1 MTFTCETCG
10 KELTR
15 KSNDDGSGK
24 SYGRKENLDQKDR
37 DCNEVVEYASHLT
50 NEFLSTA
57 QKSSTAGLPQPM
69 PFTNPN
75 SSDRFSHP
83 ANPHVD
89 FESQVRD
96 HSILQHH
103 DNQHM
108 PPANFPDESEVNFAP
123 KQYEDLQLFYQ
134 TYCNTQVGNPGFA
147 TEAVLI
153 PTHCGLSQE
162 VEEPHS
168 APEAETLIGDCPSAL
183 FADLVEDAIPPE
195 GFYASCTESQ
205 AGAVTSPDP
214 GHPSPSQSAT
224 FPTSQCH
231 GPSPKRLEAQ
241 VSSDILPEQW
251 ISQTWVSKQQ
261 MEELQSRQV
270 SVCVSPAQGDDPVL
284 LKNAQ
289 IDSNSQQ
296 ASVTN
301 SDYGRGNIDGRTNDA
316 PQLRTSTI
324 PRKTGTNS
332 NCHTS
337 GQEVLK
343 IAESGLNGLDTS
355 LVGRPPLKPLGM
367 SSPSHSS
374 DAPQLVRTST
384 IAANAGYSEK
394 AALEI
399 SGKLE
404 SMAENWTSEEWA
416 NRRRIVLFRKTQK
429 GSIVYATCEPVS
441 VNERPIKSTCISCIW
456 WAEKGECYVTSV
468 DTIHLLEELVAATN
482 RFTAEEKRRI
492 GRNLDGFHPQT
503 VSKNKPD
510 TEEFFKVIMGF
521 PYPKPRN
528 IEKDV
533 KVFPW
538 KILESALKKIIGKYS
553 VNPSHTVSA
562 LNVDPDQQKFTT
574 PEGQRILSPSRTS
587 TTPQQACPVTEELEQ
602 AFANP
607 SHLAPETKT
616 LTDDYPSGSYA
627 DLVDDAIP
635 PEGFDAHCT
644 ESQPTQCHKAPC
656 VVTSLDPG
664 HSSSSLSSP
673 FPTSQCHGPSPKRLE
688 AQVSRD
694 ISSKQQMEEIQ
705 SEYVSVCESLAQRC
719 VLVEPVLATD
729 IQLDSN
735 SDEVVS
741 TKSSSATGGVFSCP
755 HCPQTSGHLRDH
767 KRHLQTHT
775 DERPFKCKWCSKGFR
790 RSDQLKRHGRTCK
803 IKSAASVTSDV
814 VSVDIDEEEGHNNYL
829 NAFTNSDC
837 GHGKIDGR
845 TNDTPQPVRT
855 SIISTNARTNT
866 NYQLSELT
874 LPDPNKVVLNITGDL
889 ISMGENWSTDDKAN
903 IRRIVLFYKTLMG
916 STLNATCKLVNAHSQ
931 SEDGQCI
938 SCIWWAKKGECYV
951 TGVEIINLLEYL
963 TTAPRKLT
971 RIDKARIRG
980 RLHMFEPITVSKEST
995 ENQDFYNI
1003 IMNFPDL
1010 KARNSDKQGFKVY
1023 PWKKLES
1030 ALKTIVG
1037 TSRFCLD
1044 STTELQALGTSNIN
1058 SKSPSKF
1065 PHRGRPAPDSN
1076 PSSLQNELD
1085 LPGTLVQY
1093 ESDSEIAEDEIV
1105 VCLRLEKDQRQHNAS
1120 TLSLDKQIDG
1130 VNDTNPDTEEQAR
1143 GSKLSATID
1152 DWDHT
1157 VADGKIAIYNKNTL
1171 LTNFDRDIQHEVS
1184 VRDICPEV
1192 QNILDRIYENFL
1204 QADIKQQEDEAEAEQ
1219 TQHSISCS
1227 ENTDAQQSHKETH
1240 STIDELQAILPELK
1254 GLDLSIIPVH
1264 ELKDILKTAKDI
1276 LDKPINHI
1284 KVFLVSCQ
1292 GSGAHRDPRHNRG
1305 TP

>member
-1 MTFTCETCG
+1 MKVDPEEVELSKHGG
-10 KELTR
+10 KYLR
-15 KSNDDGSGK
+15 PLKA
-24 SYGRKENLDQKDR
+24 YLDQEDR
-37 DCNEVVEYASHLT
+37 NCNGVEEYASYLT
-50 NEFLSTA
+50 NESLSTS
-57 QKSSTAGLPQPM
+57 QNSSTAGTPEQM
-69 PFTNPN
+69 PFMNPD
-75 SSDRFSHP
+75 SSNRLSHQ
-83 ANPHVD
+83 ATPHVD

-103 DNQHM
+103 DNQHV
-108 PPANFPDESEVNFAP
+108 PPANFPYEPETNFAP
-123 KQYEDLQLFYQ
+123 KQYEDVQLFYQ
-134 TYCNTQVGNPGFA
+134 TYCNTRAGNPGIA
-147 TEAVLI
+147 TEAVSI
-153 PTHCGLSQE
+153 PTHTGLSQE
-162 VEEPHS
+162 VE
-168 APEAETLIGDCPSAL
+168 
-183 FADLVEDAIPPE
+183 
-195 GFYASCTESQ
+195 Q
-205 AGAVTSPDP
+205 
-214 GHPSPSQSAT
+214 
-224 FPTSQCH
+224 
-231 GPSPKRLEAQ
+231 
-241 VSSDILPEQW
+241 
-251 ISQTWVSKQQ
+251 
-261 MEELQSRQV
+261 
-270 SVCVSPAQGDDPVL
+270 
-284 LKNAQ
+284 
-289 IDSNSQQ
+289 
-296 ASVTN
+296 
-301 SDYGRGNIDGRTNDA
+301 
-316 PQLRTSTI
+316 
-324 PRKTGTNS
+324 
-332 NCHTS
+332 
-337 GQEVLK
+337 
-343 IAESGLNGLDTS
+343 
-355 LVGRPPLKPLGM
+355 PL
-367 SSPSHSS
+367 
-374 DAPQLVRTST
+374 T
-384 IAANAGYSEK
+384 
-394 AALEI
+394 
-399 SGKLE
+399 
-404 SMAENWTSEEWA
+404 
-416 NRRRIVLFRKTQK
+416 
-429 GSIVYATCEPVS
+429 
-441 VNERPIKSTCISCIW
+441 
-456 WAEKGECYVTSV
+456 
-468 DTIHLLEELVAATN
+468 
-482 RFTAEEKRRI
+482 
-492 GRNLDGFHPQT
+492 
-503 VSKNKPD
+503 
-510 TEEFFKVIMGF
+510 
-521 PYPKPRN
+521 
-528 IEKDV
+528 
-533 KVFPW
+533 
-538 KILESALKKIIGKYS
+538 
-553 VNPSHTVSA
+553 
-562 LNVDPDQQKFTT
+562 
-574 PEGQRILSPSRTS
+574 
-587 TTPQQACPVTEELEQ
+587 
-602 AFANP
+602 NP
-607 SHLAPETKT
+607 SHLAPETET
-616 LTDDYPSGSYA
+616 LIYA

-635 PEGFDAHCT
+635 PEGFYAHCT
-644 ESQPTQCHKAPC
+644 ESQPCA
-656 VVTSLDPG
+656 VMSLDPG

-694 ISSKQQMEEIQ
+694 ISSSQWISQTWVSKQQMEEIQ

-755 HCPQTSGHLRDH
+755 HCPQTSGGLRDH

-775 DERPFKCKWCSKGFR
+775 DERPFKCKWCSRGFR
-790 RSDQLKRHGRTCK
+790 RSDQLKRHGGTCK
-803 IKSAASVTSDV
+803 SKSAASVTSDV

-829 NAFTNSDC
+829 NTFTNSDC

-938 SCIWWAKKGECYV
+938 SCIWWAKKGECYA

-971 RIDKARIRG
+971 RIDKGRIRG
-980 RLHMFEPITVSKEST
+980 RLKMFEPSTVSKEST
-995 ENQDFYNI
+995 GNQDFYNI

-1037 TSRFCLD
+1037 TSRFRLD

-1093 ESDSEIAEDEIV
+1093 ESDSEIAEDEIAV
-1105 VCLRLEKDQRQHNAS
+1105 RVRPEQERYKHDAP
-1120 TLSLDKQIDG
+1120 TLSPEEHFDE

-1157 VADGKIAIYNKNTL
+1157 IADGKITIYNKNTL

-1254 GLDLSIIPVH
+1254 GLDLSIVPVH

-1292 GSGAHRDPRHNRG
+1292 GSGAHRDPRHNR
-1305 TP
+1305 